1 MSTDIVLPD
10 DMTLEICKNVLR
22 SPYPDKDMMTKILDA
37 GIELTVDECVQLCK
51 VSNVVNG
58 YVFTKYMNSQG
69 LKLYKFIND
78 KKQHNGHTYVH
89 GFNCDYI
96 PFSPYSQC
104 SAGGLYFTDTQNILH
119 FRNFGATIHRVFLY
133 SYSRVY
139 LELYKYKTDQFYI
152 DLNTVIPIELI
163 VSKLKIN
170 VLDLMY
176 QYEDSRKFI
185 NKYIDFVNLKQV
197 SQDFFT
203 HFLLYNYHDPQNWF
217 KHGKE
222 SEHHIHRFIRKFTSD
237 ELLDMIKK
245 SSIIKDPAVLL
256 IIPGD
261 LLTEDFCIKFT
272 ENYYEEIPHS
282 NSMQTITY
290 ENFLRGMHVVTKRA
304 HNGYGTIYSPEF
316 REKLHDICIM
326 KID

>member
-1 MSTDIVLPD
+1 
-10 DMTLEICKNVLR
+10 
-22 SPYPDKDMMTKILDA
+22 
-37 GIELTVDECVQLCK
+37 
-51 VSNVVNG
+51 
-58 YVFTKYMNSQG
+58 MNSQG

-96 PFSPYSQC
+96 PFSPYSLC

-139 LELYKYKTDQFYI
+139 IEPNKYKTDQFYI
-152 DLNTVIPIELI
+152 DLNTVIPIESI
-163 VSKLKIN
+163 ISKLKIN

-197 SQDFFT
+197 SQNFFT
-203 HFLLYNYHDPQNWF
+203 QFLLYNHSDPQNWF
-217 KHGKE
+217 KCGSDEHHIHRFIRKFTSDELLDMIKRGSEKG

-237 ELLDMIKK
+237 ELLDMIKN
-245 SSIIKDPAVLL
+245 SPIIIDPAVLL

-261 LLTEDFCIKFT
+261 LLTEDFCTKFI
-272 ENYYEEIPHS
+272 ENYYKEIPDS
-282 NSMQTITY
+282 NSMQIITY
-290 ENFLRGMHVVTKRA
+290 EKFLRGMYIVTKRA

-316 REKLHDICIM
+316 RAKLLNLGKTSWYLHNEN
-326 KID
+326 